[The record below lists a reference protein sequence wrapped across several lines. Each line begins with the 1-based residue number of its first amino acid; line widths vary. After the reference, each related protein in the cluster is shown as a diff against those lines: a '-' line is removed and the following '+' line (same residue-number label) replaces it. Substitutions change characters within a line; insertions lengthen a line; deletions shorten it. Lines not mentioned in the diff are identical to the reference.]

1 MAARRPAWFKVVC
14 QYHGSVIPAI
24 WLRVALCIVFGTVV
38 ALLHEGGW
46 KVLSLP
52 ILGNVV
58 PSVVLGLLLVFRTNT
73 AYERYW
79 EGRKLWGTLVNTIRN
94 LSRQIWV
101 VVSAKTPQDQL
112 GKVAALRLLLGF
124 AIATKLHL
132 QQEPDLR
139 ELQTLISPEQYE
151 QLRQVNHPPLKLA
164 FWLEDYLQQQY
175 QWGKINIHQLTY
187 LDQLVDNLVI
197 ALGGC
202 ERIIKTPIPLAYA
215 IHLKQLLLLYCL
227 LLPFQLVAQ
236 THLWTGLIVGL
247 ISFTLFGVEE
257 IGLEIE
263 NPFGTDLNDL
273 PLNSIIATM
282 QRNLEDLICSVP
294 GESLAKQP
302 AADGGASLSPPLLPD
317 L

>member
-1 MAARRPAWFKVVC
+1 MSPREPNWFRVVATL
-14 QYHGSVIPAI
+14 HGSVIPAI
-24 WLRVALCIVFGTVV
+24 GWRVLICALFSTVV
-38 ALLHEGGW
+38 ALLHARGW
-46 KVLSLP
+46 EVLSLP

-79 EGRKLWGTLVNTIRN
+79 EGRKLWGSLVNTIRN

-101 VVSAKTPQDQL
+101 VVTAETRQDRR
-112 GKVAALRLLLGF
+112 GKINALKLLLAF

-132 QQEPDLR
+132 QKDPD
-139 ELQTLISPEQYE
+139 QQQLIALLTPEQFE
-151 QLRQVNHPPLKLA
+151 ELPQINHPPLKIA

-175 QWGKINIHQLTY
+175 QGGKIHILQLTY
-187 LDQLVDNLVI
+187 LDQLVDELVI
-197 ALGGC
+197 SLGGC

-227 LLPFQLVAQ
+227 LLPFQLVAA

-257 IGLEIE
+257 IGIEIE
-263 NPFGTDLNDL
+263 NPFGSDLNDL
-273 PLNSIIATM
+273 PLDSIIATM
-282 QRNLEDLICSVP
+282 QRNLEDLIKTTP
-294 GESLAKQP
+294 GESFSGEAASP
-302 AADGGASLSPPLLPD
+302 AGEELPN
-317 L
+317 